1 MVPEVTVL
9 FSQELRQ
16 MPKRRKMLAD
26 LAPVYQVACGVTHT
40 MAIVK
45 LDEETGEGDVYAW
58 GCGGSGRTGF
68 CRPLISGTYLADS
81 DEEEEGGG
89 MEEGSRLVEWTAT
102 DARDTFAAT
111 RVYDCYTAWESR
123 RLTQKMME
131 EAGEDSGDDEDED
144 EEVIDDDDVMKR

>member
-1 MVPEVTVL
+1 
-9 FSQELRQ
+9 

-111 RVYDCYTAWESR
+111 RVYDCYAAWESR
-123 RLTQKMME
+123 RLTQKMRE